1 MPQPAPRQRT
11 LEMNLVLLFVTAL
24 LLLVLPWDIAAQ
36 VGRASNG
43 RLAPPEPMPLSAAIA
58 EIRKSPFHSVAP
70 SAGPLDG
77 ILWQATRHSVLA
89 PDTDFLWYQEASE
102 DTVVSSGRIFVA
114 TWSIGLLG
122 YVVGGLVTFSQIY
135 SDYWWLG
142 VPIPITAVGVAAWGA
157 GADPGRAA
165 IGSILGG
172 AIGVTLAFA
181 NPLLGISIGLVAHAA
196 VTTLASKIHF
206 RTRPRS

>member
-1 MPQPAPRQRT
+1 
-11 LEMNLVLLFVTAL
+11 
-24 LLLVLPWDIAAQ
+24 
-36 VGRASNG
+36 
-43 RLAPPEPMPLSAAIA
+43 
-58 EIRKSPFHSVAP
+58 
-70 SAGPLDG
+70 LDG